1 MSHPNKGA
9 QKRLLR
15 DWLWPMQH
23 ERWYFTNDYFSDD
36 EARELRE
43 EKLRCAIRGASDID
57 ETLEQV
63 REVAQSATDRTAAAE
78 RRATTLGGTVAI
90 AASLTVGG
98 ASLVLDR
105 AKVPEQ
111 GWRLGFALG
120 FALATCMFVLAGLYA
135 ARAIVTFRKWAWPF
149 PEKVI
154 PRRGADRDTQ
164 RLARAAELLDA
175 FAFNWEVSEAKIRAV
190 ESSFRAFTMALLLL
204 VLISM
209 AFVAYQL

>member
-1 MSHPNKGA
+1 MPPLTSGNE
-9 QKRLLR
+9 KRPLG
-15 DWLWPMQH
+15 DWLWPRQH
-23 ERWYFTNDYFSDD
+23 ERWYFTNDYFSKD
-36 EARELRE
+36 EDRELRE
-43 EKLRCAIRGASDID
+43 EKLRHALNGASDID

-63 REVAQSATDRTAAAE
+63 QEVAQSAVDRTAAAE
-78 RRATTLGGTVAI
+78 RRATTLSGAVAI
-90 AASLTVGG
+90 AASLTVSG
-98 ASLVLDR
+98 ASLVLDHT
-105 AKVPEQ
+105 KVPEQ

-120 FALATCMFVLAGLYA
+120 FSLATFMFVLAGLYA
-135 ARAIVTFRKWAWPF
+135 ARAVVTFRKWAWPF

-154 PRRGADRDTQ
+154 PRRGDDRGDQ

-190 ESSFRAFTMALLLL
+190 ESSFRAFTIALLLL